1 MHRGQIMT
9 KIDMNYFYEE
19 LSKILL
25 KLEKEQGENIVKAA
39 KVCADTMMNNG
50 VVHVFGSGHSL
61 GVGLELKNRA
71 GSLVPFHHIRTDD
84 FVIKGYTTIEDFK
97 NPDDV
102 FERRSGISEKIYDM
116 YNVQK
121 EDAFIIISNSGIN
134 GLVIDMALK
143 AKKEGQKVIVMTS
156 MQHTTAEPSRHP
168 SGKKL
173 YQLGDVVIDNCGPQ
187 GDALIETGRL
197 EKICSISS
205 ITGAFIAQ
213 SLVTEICRIMEEN
226 NYEPPVLYAE
236 NVEGYQE
243 HNQKLIKRYAR
254 CE

>member
-1 MHRGQIMT
+1 MT
-9 KIDMNYFYEE
+9 KIDMNYFYGE
-19 LSKILL
+19 LNNILDR
-25 KLEKEQGENIVKAA
+25 LEKEQGTNIVKAA
-39 KVCADTMMNNG
+39 EICAQTMMHNG
-50 VVHVFGSGHSL
+50 VVHVFGSGHSV
-61 GVGLELKNRA
+61 GVGLELRNRV

-84 FVIKGYTTIEDFK
+84 FVIKGFTTLEDFK
-97 NPDDV
+97 NPNDV
-102 FERRSGISEKIYDM
+102 FERRSGISQKMYDM

-121 EDAFIIISNSGIN
+121 NDAFIIISNSGIN

-143 AKKEGQKVIVMTS
+143 AKAEGQKVIVMTS

-173 YQLGDVVIDNCGPQ
+173 YELGDVVIDNCGPQ
-187 GDALIETGRL
+187 GDALIETGKL

-213 SLVTEICRIMEEN
+213 AIVTEICRIMEEN
-226 NYEPPVLYAE
+226 HYEIPVLYSTD
-236 NVEGYQE
+236 VEGYAE
-243 HNQKLIKRYAR
+243 HNRKLNERYAR